1 MRTVSRR
8 PSDKPVKRWNRNKNA
23 GQGRVR
29 LGECVRVSNHGAPLL
44 PALISEPKGADTL
57 LKSNEAYK
65 LIFREYPDVVSVE
78 QMCKMLGGISTKTAY
93 RLLRQNQIKHFKI
106 GRTYKIPKLHI
117 FEYLA
122 VAQESDA

>member
-1 MRTVSRR
+1 MQVRGAHLGARCMRIQSWR
-8 PSDKPVKRWNRNKNA
+8 
-23 GQGRVR
+23 
-29 LGECVRVSNHGAPLL
+29 
-44 PALISEPKGADTL
+44 ALVACILFPEQKGADTL

-65 LIFREYPDVVSVE
+65 LVFREYPDVVSVE
-78 QMCKMLGGISTKTAY
+78 QMCEMLGGISTKTGY

-106 GRTYKIPKLHI
+106 GRMYKIPKLHI

>member
-8 PSDKPVKRWNRNKNA
+8 PSDKPYNDGTVTKT
-23 GQGRVR
+23 QVR
-29 LGECVRVSNHGAPLL
+29 GALFCVYIIMARPCRLHCIA
-44 PALISEPKGADTL
+44 EPKGADTL

-65 LIFREYPDVVSVE
+65 LIFQEYPDVVSVE
-78 QMCKMLGGISTKTAY
+78 QMCEMLGGISAKTGY

-122 VAQESDA
+122 VVQESDA

>member
-1 MRTVSRR
+1 MELKQKSR
-8 PSDKPVKRWNRNKNA
+8 S
-23 GQGRVR
+23 GMCR
-29 LGECVRVSNHGAPLL
+29 LGVYNHGAPLL
-44 PALISEPKGADTL
+44 PAFLFWKKGADTL

-78 QMCKMLGGISTKTAY
+78 QMCEMLGGISTKTGY
-93 RLLRQNQIKHFKI
+93 RLLKQNQIKHFKI
-106 GRTYKIPKLHI
+106 GRMYKIPKLHI

>member
-1 MRTVSRR
+1 M
-8 PSDKPVKRWNRNKNA
+8 
-23 GQGRVR
+23 
-29 LGECVRVSNHGAPLL
+29 
-44 PALISEPKGADTL
+44 
-57 LKSNEAYK
+57 LKSDEAYK

-78 QMCKMLGGISTKTAY
+78 QMCEMLGGISAKTAY

>member
-1 MRTVSRR
+1 M
-8 PSDKPVKRWNRNKNA
+8 
-23 GQGRVR
+23 
-29 LGECVRVSNHGAPLL
+29 
-44 PALISEPKGADTL
+44 

-65 LIFREYPDVVSVE
+65 LIFRDYPDVVSVE
-78 QMCKMLGGISTKTAY
+78 QMCEMLGGISMKTGY

-106 GRTYKIPKLHI
+106 GRTYKIAKLHI

>member
-1 MRTVSRR
+1 VSFRR
-8 PSDKPVKRWNRNKNA
+8 IQSWRAPVA
-23 GQGRVR
+23 
-29 LGECVRVSNHGAPLL
+29 C
-44 PALISEPKGADTL
+44 ISLFKKGADTL

-65 LIFREYPDVVSVE
+65 LIFREYPDVVNVE
-78 QMCKMLGGISTKTAY
+78 QMCDMLGGISAKTAY